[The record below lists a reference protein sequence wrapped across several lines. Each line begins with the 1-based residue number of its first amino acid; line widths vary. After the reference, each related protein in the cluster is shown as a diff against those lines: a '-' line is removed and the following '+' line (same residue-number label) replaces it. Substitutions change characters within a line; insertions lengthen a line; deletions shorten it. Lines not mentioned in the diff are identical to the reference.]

1 MEPIIREAAVA
12 PSTNFHLSLRYTLCP
27 MAHSQQAEFV
37 EIVKRYLPTYFS
49 SGRVIEMGSLDINGS
64 VRGHFNA
71 AEYVGVDLGPGPGVD
86 LVCSGHEVDL
96 PAGSFDC
103 AISLECFEH
112 NPFWTE
118 TFLNMLRLT
127 RGDGLVLM
135 TCATTGRREHGT
147 PRSAPESSPFTVA
160 RGWSYYRN
168 LTERNFVERVDFA
181 TWFSD
186 WRFIVA
192 HEAYDLYF
200 VGLRPGPQ
208 RLKLPAAID
217 ADLRRRFSPLRST
230 RALKRYLKVA
240 LFGNFLSSPLSY
252 YLRGRR

>member
-1 MEPIIREAAVA
+1 
-12 PSTNFHLSLRYTLCP
+12 

-37 EIVKRYLPTYFS
+37 EIVKRHLPAHFN

-64 VRGHFNA
+64 VRGRFNA
-71 AEYVGVDLGPGPGVD
+71 AEYVGVDLEAGPGVD

-112 NPFWTE
+112 NPFWAE

-127 RGDGLVLM
+127 RDDGLVLM

-147 PRSAPESSPFTVA
+147 PRSSPESSPFTVA

-181 TWFSD
+181 AWFSD
-186 WRFIVA
+186 WCFIVA
-192 HEAYDLYF
+192 HESYDLYF
-200 VGLRPGPQ
+200 VGLRRGPQ
-208 RLKLPAAID
+208 RLKLPPAIN
-217 ADLRRRFSPLRST
+217 ADLRMRFSPLRSP
-230 RALKRYLKVA
+230 RALKHYLKVA
-240 LFGNFLSSPLSY
+240 LFGNFWSSPLSY

>member
-1 MEPIIREAAVA
+1 
-12 PSTNFHLSLRYTLCP
+12 

-37 EIVKRYLPTYFS
+37 GIVKRHLPLYFS
-49 SGRVIEMGSLDINGS
+49 GGRVIEMGSLDINGS

-71 AEYVGVDLGPGPGVD
+71 AEYVGVDLAPGPGVD
-86 LVCSGHEVDL
+86 LVCSSHEVDL
-96 PAGSFDC
+96 PPGSFDC

-112 NPFWTE
+112 NPFWVE

-147 PRSAPESSPFTVA
+147 PRSSPESSPFTVA

-168 LTERNFVERVDFA
+168 LDERDFGGRIDFA
-181 TWFSD
+181 ACFSD

-192 HEAYDLYF
+192 YESYDLYF
-200 VGLRPGPQ
+200 VGLRLRPQ
-208 RLKLPAAID
+208 RLKLPPAID
-217 ADLRRRFSPLRST
+217 GELRMRFSPWRSA

-240 LFGNFLSSPLSY
+240 LLGNFWRSPLSY